1 MTAQGSGP
9 GVKPDGSDTMNP
21 KETPPE
27 AEFVSIL
34 GTGEKSDVPSRF
46 SSRSLPEKLPIL
58 GLSDIVIFPGAVV
71 PLLVET
77 GPSLKLV
84 DDLVA
89 GDRLLGAVLQKN
101 ADVAEPGPED
111 LHNVGCVSRLTKMV
125 KFPDGTVRVLVE
137 GLWRIRIKAFSP
149 PAPYLHATYE
159 LLYDETEDTV
169 ELQAILRNAHR
180 QFEEI
185 AKMSTA
191 LTDQVKIAA
200 LNTEHAG
207 HFADLIA
214 ANLNL
219 PLLERQKLL
228 EMVSVRERLQTLLP
242 MLNRE
247 QEVLTLSSKIQSDVA
262 TSIAK
267 TQRDFF
273 LREQLR
279 AIQRELGD
287 SDVNTG
293 EIKSLREK
301 IEQTPMPAEARK
313 AAEQELER
321 LQQTPP
327 AAAEYG
333 VARNYL
339 DWILNLPWEKA
350 TEDKLDLKTAEK
362 ILNDQHFGL
371 GKVKDRLLEFLA
383 VLKRRKEIKGPILCL
398 VGPPGVGKTSL
409 GKSVADALGRKFAR
423 ISLGGM
429 RDEAEIRGHRRTY
442 VGAMPGRIVQT
453 LRRVES
459 RNPVILLDEL
469 DKVGADFRGDPAAA
483 LLEVLDPAQN
493 HTFTDHYLDLPFDL
507 SRVLFIATANW
518 LEPIHPALRDRLEVI
533 ELPSYTE
540 SEKLQ
545 IAKRYLVP
553 RQIEEH
559 GLTKQDVKFSDAVL
573 RELIREYTRE
583 AGVRQLER
591 QIAALSRKAV
601 RKIVSRNGGAT
612 SVKLDL
618 ADLEKFL
625 GHAPFVSESAE
636 KITELGIATGL
647 AWTPVG
653 GDILFIEATRMRG
666 RGNLTLTGSLGEV
679 MKESAQT
686 AVSYLRSQAKRLQ
699 LDMDD
704 YGKHDLHIHVPAGAT
719 PKDGPSAGVAIVAA
733 LASLTSKRRV
743 RSDTAMTGEISLRG
757 RVLRVGGIK
766 EKVLAAS
773 RFGLKQ
779 VILPEGNKPDW
790 LDVPAEVRSNLKV
803 HFVKQISEVLQLALL
818 PK

>member
-1 MTAQGSGP
+1 MTSP
-9 GVKPDGSDTMNP
+9 
-21 KETPPE
+21 ET
-27 AEFVSIL
+27 EFVSIL
-34 GTGEKSDVPSRF
+34 GASEKSDVPSRV
-46 SSRSLPEKLPIL
+46 STRSLPETLPIL

-84 DDLVA
+84 DDIVA
-89 GDRLLGAVLQKN
+89 GDRLLGALLQRN
-101 ADVAEPGPED
+101 PDVPEPAPVD
-111 LHNVGCVSRLTKMV
+111 LYEVGCVSRLTKMM

-137 GLWRIRIKAFSP
+137 GLWRIRVKNFSP
-149 PAPYLHATYE
+149 PAPYLRAGYD
-159 LLYDETEDTV
+159 LLRDETEETV
-169 ELQAILRNAHR
+169 ELQAMLRNAHK

-185 AKMSTA
+185 AKISTS
-191 LTDQVKIAA
+191 LSDQVKIAA
-200 LNTEHAG
+200 LNTDHPG

-219 PLLERQKLL
+219 TLDDRQKLL
-228 EMVSVRERLQTLLP
+228 ETISVRERLQKLLP

-247 QEVLTLSSKIQSDVA
+247 QEVLTLSSKIQNDVA
-262 TSIAK
+262 SNIAK

-273 LREQLR
+273 LREQMR
-279 AIQRELGD
+279 VIQRELGD
-287 SDVNTG
+287 TDPNAN
-293 EIKSLREK
+293 EIRSLREK
-301 IEQTPMPAEARK
+301 VEQTPMPAEARR

-327 AAAEYG
+327 AAAEYT

-339 DWILNLPWEKA
+339 DWILNLPWEKT

-362 ILNDQHFGL
+362 ILNEQHFGL
-371 GKVKDRLLEFLA
+371 EKVKDRLLEFLA
-383 VLKRRKEIKGPILCL
+383 VLKRKKEIKGPILCL

-442 VGAMPGRIVQT
+442 VGAMPGRLIQT
-453 LRRVES
+453 LRRIES

-469 DKVGADFRGDPAAA
+469 DKLGADFRGDPAAA

-518 LEPIHPALRDRLEVI
+518 LEPIHAALRDRLEVI

-553 RQIEEH
+553 RQIEEN
-559 GLTKQDVKFSDAVL
+559 GLNRQDLRLTDAAL
-573 RELIREYTRE
+573 RLLIREYTRE

-591 QIAALSRKAV
+591 EIASLARKAA
-601 RKIVSRNGGAT
+601 RKAVSRNGSSGNG
-612 SVKLDL
+612 SSNNLKLD
-618 ADLEKFL
+618 AKDLKDFL
-625 GHAPFVSESAE
+625 GHPKFISESAE
-636 KITELGIATGL
+636 KIEEIGIATGM

-653 GDILFIEATRMRG
+653 GDVLFIEATRMRG
-666 RGNLTLTGSLGEV
+666 RGSLILTGSLGEV

-686 AVSYLRSQAKRLQ
+686 AVSYLRSQAKRLD
-699 LDMDD
+699 LDFDD
-704 YGKHDLHIHVPAGAT
+704 YGKHDIHIHVPAGAT
-719 PKDGPSAGVAIVAA
+719 PKDGPSAGVTIVAA
-733 LASLTSKRRV
+733 LASLMSKRRV
-743 RSDTAMTGEISLRG
+743 RSDVAMTGEISLRG

-766 EKVLAAS
+766 EKVIAAS
-773 RFGLKQ
+773 RFGVKQ
-779 VILPEGNKPDW
+779 VILPEGNKADW
-790 LDVPAEVRSNLKV
+790 QDVPAEVRAKLKV
-803 HFVKQISEVLQLALL
+803 HFVKQISEVLQLALAT
-818 PK
+818 K